1 MRWKHYIPLLCF
13 GAISCY
19 KSVDATSEK
28 TAEPVEIITTQK
40 EFVAGEPIQL
50 QFDGAA
56 DNQLLLIENAWG
68 TIGLRPDTTNT
79 QLTFSLP
86 ASISQK
92 SGLNHW
98 ILIQEKR
105 KIAKGDFTIFAS
117 KELSNA
123 MESYVGPTSIFAD
136 NKDKAMIV
144 SLPQDVYGNPL
155 TNGTT
160 IELTEKF
167 KANQESYSVNVQD
180 MIGFDFIG
188 GHRKV
193 GDIFITSTLDNQVS
207 KEFTISV
214 VPTKAADF
222 TITSERQHSFADG
235 NQIVSFKTSVI
246 NDRNGNKIA
255 DGTLVNFVIEDASG
269 NSYQT
274 YGQTLNGLAVGKMLH
289 PEAPTQ
295 WNVKA
300 HISGLSQSNHL
311 ELAFDAAVLDYSVH
325 ISEDGRAITVGPI
338 LSYMKQLVPDG
349 MGIHL
354 EIEDSRGELP
364 YTQKITSRKGIG
376 RFELP
381 QSMDANQNTVKITVA
396 GIEKIIKHKKS

>member
-1 MRWKHYIPLLCF
+1 MRWKHYIWLIVL
-13 GAISCY
+13 GALGCS
-19 KSVDATSEK
+19 KSADAPSEK
-28 TAEPVEIITTQK
+28 IRDTIKLISTEREFTADDSIVLK
-40 EFVAGEPIQL
+40 
-50 QFDGAA
+50 FDGKAA
-56 DNQLLLIENAWG
+56 KQLLLIQNGWG
-68 TIGLRPDTTNT
+68 TIALQPDSIKTD
-79 QLTFSLP
+79 LTFTLP
-86 ASISQK
+86 QAITQK
-92 SGLNHW
+92 SGLTHW
-98 ILIQEKR
+98 SLLHGKTKVAEGSIGILPSSTWSE
-105 KIAKGDFTIFAS
+105 S
-117 KELSNA
+117 
-123 MESYVGPTSIFAD
+123 MESYIGPTSIFAD
-136 NKDKAMIV
+136 NQDQAMIV
-144 SLPQDVYGNPL
+144 SLPQDTFGNPL
-155 TNGTT
+155 PNETT
-160 IELTEKF
+160 IELTKKF

-188 GHRKV
+188 GHTKV
-193 GDIFITSTLDNQVS
+193 DDIFITSTLDNQVS
-207 KEFTISV
+207 KEFTVSV

-222 TITSERQHSFADG
+222 TISSERQHSFADG

-325 ISEDGRAITVGPI
+325 ISEDGRTITVGPI
-338 LSYMKQLVPDG
+338 LSYMKQWVPDG

-354 EIEDSRGELP
+354 AIESPSAKLL
-364 YTQKITSRKGIG
+364 YAQKSTSRKGMS

-381 QSMDANQNTVKITVA
+381 QSIDTNQNNIKITVA
-396 GIEKIIKHKKS
+396 GIEKIIKHNKS

>member
-1 MRWKHYIPLLCF
+1 MKLMHYIWLMCF
-13 GAISCY
+13 GAISCS
-19 KSVDATSEK
+19 KSVDAPSEK
-28 TAEPVEIITTQK
+28 TAAPIEIITTQK

-56 DNQLLLIENAWG
+56 DNQLLLIQNAWG
-68 TIGLRPDTTNT
+68 TIGLPPDTANT

-86 ASISQK
+86 AHISQK

-98 ILIQEKR
+98 ILIQEKT
-105 KIAKGDFTIFAS
+105 KIAKGDFTILPS
-117 KELSNA
+117 KELSDA
-123 MESYVGPTSIFAD
+123 MESYIGPTSIFAD
-136 NKDKAMIV
+136 NQDQAMMV
-144 SLPQDVYGNPL
+144 SLPQDTFGNPL
-155 TNGTT
+155 PNGNT

-188 GHRKV
+188 GHTKV

-222 TITSERQHSFADG
+222 TISSERQHSFADG

-325 ISEDGRAITVGPI
+325 ISEDGRIITVGPI
-338 LSYMKQLVPDG
+338 LSYMKQWIPDG

-354 EIEDSRGELP
+354 EIKSPDGKSLLTLE
-364 YTQKITSRKGIG
+364 TTSRKGMG
-376 RFELP
+376 KFELP
-381 QSMDANQNTVKITVA
+381 ENMNAYENTVKINVA
-396 GIEKIIKHKKS
+396 GIKKRIIGTED

>member
-1 MRWKHYIPLLCF
+1 MYYIWLMCF
-13 GAISCY
+13 GAISCS
-19 KSVDATSEK
+19 KSVDAPSEK
-28 TAEPVEIITTQK
+28 TAAPIEIITTQK

-50 QFDGAA
+50 QFEGAA
-56 DNQLLLIENAWG
+56 DNQLLLIQNAWG
-68 TIGLRPDTTNT
+68 TIGLPPDTANT

-86 ASISQK
+86 AHISQK

-98 ILIQEKR
+98 SLIQEKT
-105 KIAKGDFTIFAS
+105 KIGKGDFTILPS
-117 KELSNA
+117 KELSDA
-123 MESYVGPTSIFAD
+123 MESYIGPTSIFAD
-136 NKDKAMIV
+136 NQDQAMMV
-144 SLPQDVYGNPL
+144 SLPQDTFGNPL
-155 TNGTT
+155 PNGTT

-188 GHRKV
+188 GHTKV

-207 KEFTISV
+207 KEFTVSV

-222 TITSERQHSFADG
+222 TITPERQHSFADG

-255 DGTLVNFVIEDASG
+255 DGTLVNFVIQDASG

-300 HISGLSQSNHL
+300 HISGLSQSNSL
-311 ELAFDAAVLDYSVH
+311 ELGFEAAVKDYTVH
-325 ISEDGRAITVGPI
+325 ISENGRTISVGPI
-338 LSYMKQLVPDG
+338 LSYMKQWIPDG

-354 EIEDSRGELP
+354 EIKSPDGKSLLTLE
-364 YTQKITSRKGIG
+364 TTSRKGMG
-376 RFELP
+376 KFELP
-381 QSMDANQNTVKITVA
+381 ENMNAYENTVKINVA
-396 GIEKIIKHKKS
+396 GIKKRIIGTED